1 MIYDALYGII
11 PLTPNTIVPK
21 YMRLCMVLKLLRVT
35 EGQVWSENKQLIC
48 VVANRHTYLEEHFE
62 QALFFGA
69 CLVVQR
75 PGCGF

>member
-11 PLTPNTIVPK
+11 PLTPNIVPK
-21 YMRLCMVLKLLRVT
+21 YMPLWCLKLLRVT